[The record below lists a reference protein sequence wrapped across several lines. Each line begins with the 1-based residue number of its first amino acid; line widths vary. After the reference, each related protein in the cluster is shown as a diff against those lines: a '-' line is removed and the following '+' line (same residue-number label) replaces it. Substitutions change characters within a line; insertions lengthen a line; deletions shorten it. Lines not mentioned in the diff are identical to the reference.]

1 MVSSQFAMKRT
12 SGGLHKRVAR
22 MNLDTNMDSG
32 DQRHDETALD
42 SIKNDWHIFRGPPD
56 YTHASLAAIYVNNA
70 QLTANLLNSAFEL
83 RVRINHSTERLLQI
97 STLV

>member
-32 DQRHDETALD
+32 DQLHDETAPTL
-42 SIKNDWHIFRGPPD
+42 SRTTGTF
-56 YTHASLAAIYVNNA
+56 
-70 QLTANLLNSAFEL
+70 FEDRQTTRML
-83 RVRINHSTERLLQI
+83 RLQPF
-97 STLV
+97 T